1 MLDKLF
7 ALVELSFV
15 DAHTLL
21 WEQEQLCHDTNCNFF
36 STVHNFIINLSYN
49 LVFLFETITLDQL
62 CDNQQSYYI
71 YRIVAIM

>member
-15 DAHTLL
+15 DTHTLL
-21 WEQEQLCHDTNCNFF
+21 WKQEQLCHDTNCIF

-49 LVFLFETITLDQL
+49 WVFLFETITLYQL

-71 YRIVAIM
+71 